1 MRKKLLR
8 NEDVARVIIGIPKK
22 HRHIRTIIE
31 TENESYIFQEATIAG
46 IVRAYIT
53 LKTDPTI
60 FGVELVGK
68 RCEERKE
75 GYAKY
80 QLLESGKPTE
90 KVISELSQILR

>member
-1 MRKKLLR
+1 MRKIVLR
-8 NEDVARVIIGIPKK
+8 NEDVTRVMMGTPKK

-31 TENESYIFQEATIAG
+31 TEDESYIFQEATIAG

-60 FGVELVGK
+60 YGVELVGK
-68 RCEERKE
+68 RCEEGKE

-80 QLLESGKPTE
+80 QLLESGKTTE
-90 KVISELSQILR
+90 KVTSELSQILR